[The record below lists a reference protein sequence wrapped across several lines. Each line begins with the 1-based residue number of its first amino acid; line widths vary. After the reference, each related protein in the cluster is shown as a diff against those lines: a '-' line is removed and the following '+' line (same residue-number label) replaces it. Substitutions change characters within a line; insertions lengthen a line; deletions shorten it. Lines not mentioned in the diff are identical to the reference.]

1 MEDKKI
7 IYKCITFALASI
19 MLIILFITTSGKIE
33 EKKETN
39 TLNQNNLSQESKE
52 SFNTLTN
59 SLNSNY
65 INSLNITY
73 DKYGNPYYQIEQ
85 YEDFAD

>member
-19 MLIILFITTSGKIE
+19 MLIILFITTSGK
-33 EKKETN
+33 KENKNN
-39 TLNQNNLSQESKE
+39 TVDENNLSQESQE
-52 SFNTLTN
+52 SFNMLTD
-59 SLNSNY
+59 SLNSNN

-73 DKYGNPYYQIEQ
+73 DEYGNPYYQIEQ
-85 YEDFAD
+85 YEDFTD

>member
-19 MLIILFITTSGKIE
+19 MLIILFITTSGK
-33 EKKETN
+33 KENKNN
-39 TLNQNNLSQESKE
+39 TVDENNLSQESQE
-52 SFNTLTN
+52 SFNMLTDF
-59 SLNSNY
+59 LNSNN

-73 DKYGNPYYQIEQ
+73 DEYGNPYYKIEQ
-85 YEDFAD
+85 YEDFTD

>member
-19 MLIILFITTSGKIE
+19 MLIILFITTSGKKE

-39 TLNQNNLSQESKE
+39 TLNQNNLPQ
-52 SFNTLTN
+52 
-59 SLNSNY
+59 
-65 INSLNITY
+65 
-73 DKYGNPYYQIEQ
+73 P
-85 YEDFAD
+85 

>member
-19 MLIILFITTSGKIE
+19 MLIILFITTSGK
-33 EKKETN
+33 KENKNN
-39 TLNQNNLSQESKE
+39 TVDENNLSQESQE
-52 SFNTLTN
+52 SFNMLTDF
-59 SLNSNY
+59 LNSNN

-73 DKYGNPYYQIEQ
+73 DEYGNPYYQIEQ
-85 YEDFAD
+85 YEDFTD

>member
-19 MLIILFITTSGKIE
+19 MLIILFITTSGK
-33 EKKETN
+33 KENKNN
-39 TLNQNNLSQESKE
+39 TVDENNLSQERQE
-52 SFNTLTN
+52 SFNMLTD
-59 SLNSNY
+59 SLNSNN

-73 DKYGNPYYQIEQ
+73 DEYGNPYYQIEQ
-85 YEDFAD
+85 YEDFTD